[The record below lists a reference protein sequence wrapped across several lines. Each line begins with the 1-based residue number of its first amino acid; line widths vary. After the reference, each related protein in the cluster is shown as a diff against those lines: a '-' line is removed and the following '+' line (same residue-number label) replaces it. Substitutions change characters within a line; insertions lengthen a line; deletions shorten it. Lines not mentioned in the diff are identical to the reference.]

1 MFLTGLVR
9 FSNILTVFSSCS
21 HQSTVLKLYLNTSL
35 FRFDM
40 FISALRRLI
49 KSLALKVLKMRVNYL
64 GQHEA
69 FATTDDRD
77 DVDVVLALVPFVF
90 ARLASLKMFSLAL
103 KAVNQHPRWSDITNT
118 RAHRFI

>member
-1 MFLTGLVR
+1 
-9 FSNILTVFSSCS
+9 
-21 HQSTVLKLYLNTSL
+21 
-35 FRFDM
+35 M

-69 FATTDDRD
+69 FATTD